1 VPPITLPRL
10 EGPIAR
16 DAPSPSKTRP
26 VWFRGRLVESAV
38 HQRTDLRTGHG
49 FAGPAIV
56 EQVDG
61 AVWVMPGWRL
71 TVDDASN
78 LALERKKDDA

>member
-1 VPPITLPRL
+1 
-10 EGPIAR
+10 
-16 DAPSPSKTRP
+16 